1 MRAGPTLLASR
12 LQYKRGTEISPED
25 VMRKSKQSLWILGAV
40 AAVLAAVPL
49 FAQQSNTQS
58 PNSPSSQQQQQDPGQ
73 AQPPASQNGNDSQ
86 AQPSDKTQ
94 TFSGTIVKSGSKY
107 VLQDASGKT
116 YDIDRQDGL
125 KEYEGKQVR
134 VSGTLDPDGKTIHM
148 K

>member
-1 MRAGPTLLASR
+1 M
-12 LQYKRGTEISPED
+12 K
-25 VMRKSKQSLWILGAV
+25 KSTQSLWILGALATALS
-40 AAVLAAVPL
+40 AAPL
-49 FAQQSNTQS
+49 FAQQSDTQS
-58 PNSPSSQQQQQDPGQ
+58 PNSPSSQQQQHDPDQ
-73 AQPPASQNGNDSQ
+73 AQPPAQNGNDSQ
-86 AQPSDKTQ
+86 AQSSDKTQ

-134 VSGTLDPDGKTIHM
+134 VTGTLDPDGKTIHM

>member
-1 MRAGPTLLASR
+1 MFMK
-12 LQYKRGTEISPED
+12 KRT
-25 VMRKSKQSLWILGAV
+25 QSLWILGAL
-40 AAVLAAVPL
+40 AAVLVVAPL
-49 FAQQSNTQS
+49 FAQQSDTQS

-73 AQPPASQNGNDSQ
+73 AQPPANQNGNDSQ
-86 AQPSDKTQ
+86 ARSSDKTQ
-94 TFSGTIVKSGSKY
+94 TFNGTIMKSGSKY

-134 VSGTLDPDGKTIHM
+134 VTGTLDPDGKTIHM